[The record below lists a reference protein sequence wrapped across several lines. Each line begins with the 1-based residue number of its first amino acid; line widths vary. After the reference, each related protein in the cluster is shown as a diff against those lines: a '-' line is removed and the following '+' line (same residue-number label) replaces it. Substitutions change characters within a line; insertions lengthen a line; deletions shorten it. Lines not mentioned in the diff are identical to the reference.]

1 MPAREDGI
9 VEVRREDRD
18 GGHGSESLRIALLSP
33 IQERVPPEAYG
44 GVESVIALLADG
56 LVDAGHDVTL
66 FAGSGSQTKAQL
78 SAIVDELPEQP
89 GRRIVA
95 EVDHALACFVRAED
109 FDLANNHM
117 GVLGAAVAKD
127 TPTPVVHTV
136 SDAVSRTRDV
146 WTKAARHAPHAKLIS
161 ISQRQQELAPNLPWI
176 ADCPNAIDLDHF
188 EFQQSADGYAV
199 FLGRMSPDKGCDV
212 AIEVARRV
220 GIPLKI
226 GAKLRDEHEQEYFEE
241 EVRPLLDG
249 EVEFLGEV
257 SQKEKVKL
265 LGHATAALFPSEVEE
280 GFGLVFAEADGLRHA
295 SRRV

>member
-1 MPAREDGI
+1 
-9 VEVRREDRD
+9 
-18 GGHGSESLRIALLSP
+18 
-33 IQERVPPEAYG
+33 
-44 GVESVIALLADG
+44 
-56 LVDAGHDVTL
+56 
-66 FAGSGSQTKAQL
+66 
-78 SAIVDELPEQP
+78 
-89 GRRIVA
+89 
-95 EVDHALACFVRAED
+95 
-109 FDLANNHM
+109 M

-146 WTKAARHAPHAKLIS
+146 WTRAARHAPHAKLIS

-176 ADCPNAIDLDHF
+176 ANCPNAIDLEHF
-188 EFQQSADGYAV
+188 EFHESADGYTV

-212 AIEVARRV
+212 AIDVARRV

-280 GFGLVFAEADGLRHA
+280 AFGLVHGLCRRRRGRDGRRARADRPDRP
-295 SRRV
+295 RRVPPPRRAPLLARAPGQPLRAGVSPSSRSRGARLTR